1 MLSSVP
7 RVYPL
12 LGLCSG
18 YLIVL
23 FFNPIRLA
31 LRDGLRCILRF
42 KRIWLTFA
50 LLGFAYSVFHFIT
63 FTPLHSTADL
73 DFSQITSP
81 WNWEWPAFVEVWR
94 DLPLPMLEGV
104 AGIFD
109 NATTTFPLSVVAA
122 VLLLIN
128 WRGLHGAL
136 VDALRKRFGFWG
148 YLIYLVLLI
157 SLIATLLKPI
167 IFWKLG
173 GWIGGPAAA
182 SWLQKSAAVNAVAE
196 IFEYLFG
203 VYIQVY
209 LITVCLAWIKGLS
222 FGEEDLF
229 RFAMRRFSYVLEWAG
244 VVLILSTLIV
254 RAPLLLGFFREA
266 PNVFDFSRYV
276 MSGLI
281 IMFCSVQVSLVLHNE
296 TLRAALRA
304 HKEFIR
310 TNLFRFGWFLLIA
323 ALHYF
328 FLITCDAIVRGAI
341 ADRPVGVI
349 AWKIIYVCARGLIT
363 GWLLASWVCLFRQCE
378 TRRANQET
386 WIQSQIEY

>member
-1 MLSSVP
+1 MLNSIP
-7 RVYPL
+7 RIYPM
-12 LGLCSG
+12 LGLCIG
-18 YLIVL
+18 FLVVL

-42 KRIWLTFA
+42 KRIWLSFV
-50 LLGFAYSVFHFIT
+50 LLGFSYSVFQFVT
-63 FTPLHSTADL
+63 FTPLRGMAEL
-73 DFSQITSP
+73 DFSQVTSP
-81 WNWEWPAFVEVWR
+81 GSWDWPVFVEVWR
-94 DLPLPMLEGV
+94 DVPLPTLEGI

-109 NATTTFPLSVVAA
+109 NAATTYPLSVVAA

-128 WRGLHGAL
+128 WRGLHVAL
-136 VDALRKRFGFWG
+136 VAALRKRYGFWG
-148 YLIYLVLLI
+148 YLIYFVLLV

-182 SWLQKSAAVNAVAE
+182 SWLQKSATVNAVAE

-209 LITVCLAWIKGLS
+209 LITVCLAWIRGLS

-244 VVLILSTLIV
+244 VVLIVSTLIV

-266 PNVFDFSRYV
+266 PNVFEFSRYV
-276 MSGLI
+276 MSAFI
-281 IMFCSVQVSLVLHNE
+281 IVFGSVQVSLVLHNE
-296 TLRAALRA
+296 TLGAALQA
-304 HKEFIR
+304 HKEFVR

-323 ALHYF
+323 GLLYF
-328 FLITCDAIVRGAI
+328 FLTTCDVIVRAAI
-341 ADRPVGVI
+341 ADRVVGVI
-349 AWKIIYVCARGLIT
+349 AWKIIYVCLRGFIT

-378 TRRANQET
+378 VRRISQET
-386 WIQSQIEY
+386 WIQAEIKY